1 MPPDDAP
8 TMFAPAGR
16 ADAPTIAR
24 QSQALQDDPMLKR
37 LYDATIEVVVVLN
50 SQRQIV
56 FANRSLLGQ
65 AGLADGA
72 ALCGLRPGEALQCT
86 HAGKGPGGC
95 GTSEFCAACGAVLA
109 ILESQQGRPA
119 ARECRIVRRDGEAVD
134 LLVRAVPLAFG
145 QETYTIFA
153 ATDISYQKRLRALE
167 RIFFHDLLNAVTG
180 LQLLSQCL
188 HRGSAEQKVA
198 IQDNIA
204 RSIDLLAEEIAAQRD
219 LMAAE
224 SLELP
229 VHPMPLRSRQL
240 VEEVIERC
248 RPYEEMS
255 SCHVRLAEEASD
267 FSFYSDRA
275 IVSRV
280 LGNLLK
286 NAVEASQAGEVV
298 SLGCGPSDGG
308 VEFHVHNPG
317 VIPAETRAQLFQRS
331 FSTKGSGRGL
341 GTYSVKLLTE
351 RYLQGR
357 ASVASTEQAGTTFRV
372 WYPRTINGSFAAA
385 ALKRGGA

>member
-1 MPPDDAP
+1 MSADEAP

-16 ADAPTIAR
+16 ADAPTVAR
-24 QSQALQDDPMLKR
+24 QRQAVEDDPMLRR
-37 LYDATIEVVVVLN
+37 LYDATIEVVVILN
-50 SQRQIV
+50 AQRQIV

-65 AGLADGA
+65 AGLADGE
-72 ALCGLRPGEALQCT
+72 ALCGLRPGEALQCR
-86 HAGKGPGGC
+86 HAGKGPDGC
-95 GTSEFCAACGAVLA
+95 GTSEFCGACGAVLA
-109 ILESQQGRPA
+109 ILESQQGRVG
-119 ARECRIVRRDGEAVD
+119 ARECRIVRRDGEAID
-134 LLVRAVPLAFG
+134 LLVRAVPLRIG
-145 QETYTIFA
+145 QESFTIFA
-153 ATDISYQKRLRALE
+153 ATDISYQKRIRALE

-188 HRGSAEQKVA
+188 HRGSPEQRAA
-198 IQDNIA
+198 IQDNIH

-229 VHPMPLRSRQL
+229 VHPMTLRSRQI

-248 RPYEEMS
+248 RPYEAMS
-255 SCHVRLAEEASD
+255 SCRLRLVEGACD
-267 FSFYSDRA
+267 VSFRSDRA

-298 SLGCGPSDGG
+298 SLGCGPADGG
-308 VEFHVHNPG
+308 VEFHVHNRG
-317 VIPAETRAQLFQRS
+317 VIPADVQAQIFQRS
-331 FSTKGSGRGL
+331 FSTKGTGRGL

-357 ASVASTEQAGTTFRV
+357 ASVASSEQAGTTFRV
-372 WYPRTINGSFAAA
+372 WYPQTLAGSPVVVST
-385 ALKRGGA
+385 RGGA